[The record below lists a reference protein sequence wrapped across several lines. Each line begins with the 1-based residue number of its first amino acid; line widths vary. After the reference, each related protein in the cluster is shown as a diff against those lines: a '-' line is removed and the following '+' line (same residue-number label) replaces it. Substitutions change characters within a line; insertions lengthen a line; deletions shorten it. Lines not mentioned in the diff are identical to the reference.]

1 MRGPSIRARTLVP
14 VLALLLV
21 AAIAF
26 VWWFAYLSHPRT
38 TTLDQR
44 VAEVASQLR
53 CPICQGESVQDS
65 PSELAQQMRAVI
77 RQQLQEGRSE
87 QEVIQ
92 YFVDRYGETI
102 LWNPPRQGFSLLVW
116 LIPPAALL
124 GGVVLIFFVLRE
136 WRQRRMDDARPA
148 SSPEETALSLSA
160 PELDEELEGYRREL
174 EAELAADDPLF
185 QPLHARREAR

>member
-1 MRGPSIRARTLVP
+1 MRRLPIRALIPAVG
-14 VLALLLV
+14 LLLV
-21 AAIAF
+21 ASIVL
-26 VWWFAYLSHPRT
+26 VWWFVYLSHPKT

-116 LIPPAALL
+116 LIPPAMLL
-124 GGVVLIFFVLRE
+124 GGAVLIFFVVRE
-136 WRQRRMDDARPA
+136 WRQRRAADSLTA
-148 SSPEETALSLSA
+148 SAAAEIA
-160 PELDEELEGYRREL
+160 PSEAEPDEELERYRAEL

-185 QPLHARREAR
+185 QPSHVQRGY

>member
-1 MRGPSIRARTLVP
+1 MRRLPLRALGP
-14 VLALLLV
+14 VLGLLLV
-21 AAIAF
+21 VTIAL
-26 VWWFAYLSHPRT
+26 VWWSVYLSHPRA

-53 CPICQGESVQDS
+53 CPVCQGESVQDS

-87 QEVIQ
+87 QQVIQ
-92 YFVDRYGETI
+92 YFVDRYGERI

-116 LIPPAALL
+116 LIPPAVLL
-124 GGVVLIFFVLRE
+124 GGAVFIFFVLRE
-136 WRQRRMDDARPA
+136 WRQRRAAA
-148 SSPEETALSLSA
+148 SRSA
-160 PELDEELEGYRREL
+160 PALAPTESTPDEELERYRAEL

-185 QPLHARREAR
+185 LPSPAQRGF

>member
-1 MRGPSIRARTLVP
+1 MKRLPRQALVP
-14 VLALLLV
+14 ALALLLV
-21 AAIAF
+21 ATIAL
-26 VWWFAYLSHPRT
+26 VWWLVYLSHPRA

-53 CPICQGESVQDS
+53 CPVCQGESVQDS

-87 QEVIQ
+87 QQVIQ

-116 LIPPAALL
+116 LIPPAILL
-124 GGVVLIFFVLRE
+124 GGAVLIGFVLRE
-136 WRQRRMDDARPA
+136 WRQHRQAQ
-148 SSPEETALSLSA
+148 SETVEAEAGSALVD
-160 PELDEELEGYRREL
+160 PVPDEELERYRAEL
-174 EAELAADDPLF
+174 EAELSADDPLF
-185 QPLHARREAR
+185 QPLPTQRGS

>member
-1 MRGPSIRARTLVP
+1 MKRLPRQ
-14 VLALLLV
+14 VLASAAALLLV
-21 AAIAF
+21 AVIAL
-26 VWWFAYLSHPRT
+26 VWWLVYLSHPRAA
-38 TTLDQR
+38 TLDQR

-53 CPICQGESVQDS
+53 CPVCQGESVQDS

-87 QEVIQ
+87 QQVIQ

-116 LIPPAALL
+116 LIPPLTLL
-124 GGVVLIFFVLRE
+124 GGAMLIGFVLHE
-136 WRQRRMDDARPA
+136 WRQRRPAQPDPARTEIGPA
-148 SSPEETALSLSA
+148 PVDLV
-160 PELDEELEGYRREL
+160 PDEELERYRAEL

-185 QPLHARREAR
+185 EPLSRQRGSR